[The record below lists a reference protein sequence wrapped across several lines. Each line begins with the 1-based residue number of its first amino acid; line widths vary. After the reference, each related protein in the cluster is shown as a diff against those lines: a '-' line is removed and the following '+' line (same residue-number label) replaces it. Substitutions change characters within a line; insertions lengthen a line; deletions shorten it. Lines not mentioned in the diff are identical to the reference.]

1 MAFGAMLGL
10 GVDETYM
17 VAAGRDLRLGYFDHP
32 PASWW
37 MAWAGAHLFGGD
49 APLAVRAPF
58 IALFVATCWLMFLL
72 TRRLFGARA
81 GLFAVLTMNCAPVI
95 GVTAGGWVLPDG
107 PLLFGVAASAFF
119 LVRALERENTGDWL
133 LCGLGA
139 GLALFSK
146 YTAILPIAGI
156 GLWFVLST
164 EGRRALR
171 RPGPWLAVAVA
182 AVVFAPVFW
191 WNARH
196 GWASFAFQ
204 GSRAGAARLHPFAPF
219 GVLAGE
225 TLFLLPWIGVP
236 LLLLFVGGLRAGASD
251 RARYLL
257 ALGALPAVVV
267 FPVVA
272 LWSSGRVLFH
282 WASPGYLL
290 LFPLLGDAIATRL
303 ADGDRTVRRLVWLTP
318 AFVLGAVLLAGTE
331 FRLDWAR
338 ALLTALPLRADPNAE
353 AVTWTDLARALPTQ
367 PGLVVAAA
375 NWHDAGKVDYALG
388 GRAAVLCLDP
398 DARQYGFNAPLNR
411 YAGQM
416 AIIVLRDG
424 AKPPAGSVT
433 DVGPPSQVAITHDGR
448 TIIGLSVAWARIAG
462 GDASQAPAATLPAVA
477 LRDGRP

>member
-1 MAFGAMLGL
+1 VTIAVILIGTAGRIAFGAMLGL

-37 MAWAGAHLFGGD
+37 MAWAGAHLFGTD

-81 GLFAVLTMNCAPVI
+81 GLFAVLAMNCAPVI

-107 PLLFGVAASAFF
+107 PLLFGVAAAAFF
-119 LVRALERENTGDWL
+119 LVRALDRNDTCDWV

-139 GLALFSK
+139 GFALFSK
-146 YTAILPIAGI
+146 YTAVLPIAGI
-156 GLWFVLST
+156 GLWFVVT
-164 EGRRALR
+164 AEGRRLLR
-171 RPGPWLAVAVA
+171 RPGPWLAVIVA
-182 AVVFAPVFW
+182 GVMFAPVVW
-191 WNARH
+191 WNATH

-204 GSRAGAARLHPFAPF
+204 GGRAGPARLHPFAPF

-236 LLLLFVGGLRAGASD
+236 LLLLLVGGLRAGAPD
-251 RARYLL
+251 RARFLL
-257 ALGALPAVVV
+257 AVGALPAVVV

-290 LFPLLGDAIATRL
+290 LFPLLGAAIATRL
-303 ADGDRTVRRLVWLTP
+303 EGGDRAVRRLVWLTP
-318 AFVLGAVLLAGTE
+318 AFVLGAALLAGTE

-338 ALLTALPLRADPNAE
+338 PLLPALPLRADPNAE
-353 AVTWTDLARALPTQ
+353 AVAWTDLARALPDT
-367 PGLVVAAA
+367 PGLLVAAG

-388 GRAAVLCLDP
+388 GRATVLSLDP
-398 DARQYGFNAPLNR
+398 DARQYGFNAPLAR
-411 YAGQM
+411 YAGRD
-416 AIIVLRDG
+416 AIIVLREG
-424 AKPPAGSVT
+424 ARPPAGSVE
-433 DVGPPSQVAITHDGR
+433 DVGAPTPVAITHDGR
-448 TIIGLSVAWARIAG
+448 PVIRLWIARARIAG
-462 GDASQAPAATLPAVA
+462 EGGK
-477 LRDGRP
+477 R